1 MAKATPKATQ
11 CLLVLL
17 TVCSTVDLVLRY
29 STYLHLIT
37 SDEPS
42 DLGEPSTPH
51 GPAGAPAPPVPS
63 IQELYVPLL
72 TLVPNHTSLLA
83 HPWTVLTT
91 SFVESG
97 LLTFAATFAVLLYT
111 GRYIETLWGARE
123 FVVYVLVA
131 VVGSNMAAFCVFSGG
146 ASASEPGSVVLVT
159 GASNIVV
166 ALLVAIKQRIPAH
179 YLLFL
184 DGNIRLKVAL
194 VPFMLLSF
202 NTVLAVAWGRA
213 HHEYRATCVASWAA
227 FALSWTYLRFWKD
240 GGSGRQLALLPM
252 SIDELDHSSFLT
264 ASSDPVRGDR
274 TPQFALHTFFPKPL
288 SLVVRVASDLVFKA
302 LVRLRLVNGHNF
314 VPSSPAEDPVGA
326 PRETTA
332 QGDLINQMSKSWL
345 LTSSSLAGVSGNVS
359 VSPVLDRLLGLVTQ
373 GRRGAS
379 ARPDTAA
386 TETVGERRQK
396 ALLTLDSRLQQAV

>member
-42 DLGEPSTPH
+42 DLSEPSEPH
-51 GPAGAPAPPVPS
+51 APAGGPAPPVPS

-123 FVVYVLVA
+123 FVVYVLV
-131 VVGSNMAAFCVFSGG
+131 VVAGSNMAAFCVFSGG
-146 ASASEPGSVVLVT
+146 APDTVVLVT

-213 HHEYRATCVASWAA
+213 HHEYRATCVVSWAA

-264 ASSDPVRGDR
+264 ASSDPLRGDR

-288 SLVVRVASDLVFKA
+288 SLVVRVASDVVFKA

-314 VPSSPAEDPVGA
+314 VPCSPAEDPVQA
-326 PRETTA
+326 RETTA
-332 QGDLINQMSKSWL
+332 QGDLINQMSKSRL

-373 GRRGAS
+373 GRHGAS
-379 ARPDTAA
+379 ARTDTAA